1 MRPTKSGESGQERG
15 LAPRAGWQPPTVTKL
30 AIGSETKTAGART
43 GGAAAKPQ
51 PPAAPA
57 SKLGFSF
64 EMSLPLSAR
73 TSG

>member
-1 MRPTKSGESGQERG
+1 MQPMKSLETGHAMR
-15 LAPRAGWQPPTVTKL
+15 RAWRPPTVTKL
-30 AIGSETKTAGART
+30 AIGTQTKTVRAHAPRAGAQ
-43 GGAAAKPQ
+43 PP

-73 TSG
+73 TGG

>member
-1 MRPTKSGESGQERG
+1 MRPTKSDENGQVKPSV
-15 LAPRAGWQPPTVTKL
+15 PRRAWEPPTVNRL
-30 AIGSETKTAGART
+30 ALGTETKAAGSS
-43 GGAAAKPQ
+43 GQVEPQ

-73 TSG
+73 TGG